1 MSKKNNLKKRLKKIK
16 KHRKTKINL
25 SKTKN
30 NLSTLLFEMKEKK
43 EVVEPVH
50 DLDWAKNVLQTR
62 DNGTSQH
69 YKDYYEALE
78 ILYKSGQPYYFME

>member
-16 KHRKTKINL
+16 KHRKIKINL
-25 SKTKN
+25 SA
-30 NLSTLLFEMKEKK
+30 LLFEMKEKK

-62 DNGTSQH
+62 DNGTLQH

>member
-16 KHRKTKINL
+16 KHRKTKMNL
-25 SKTKN
+25 SILLLEKKEKN
-30 NLSTLLFEMKEKK
+30 EKK

-62 DNGTSQH
+62 DNRTLQH

>member
-16 KHRKTKINL
+16 KHRKTKMNL
-25 SKTKN
+25 SI
-30 NLSTLLFEMKEKK
+30 LLFEKKEKKEKNKKK
-43 EVVEPVH
+43 EVVELVH

-62 DNGTSQH
+62 DNRTLQH

>member
-1 MSKKNNLKKRLKKIK
+1 M
-16 KHRKTKINL
+16 
-25 SKTKN
+25 
-30 NLSTLLFEMKEKK
+30 NLSTLLFEKKEKK

-62 DNGTSQH
+62 DNGTLQH

-78 ILYKSGQPYYFME
+78 ILYKSGQPYYFMGWRLTILLAFFMLYWN

>member
-16 KHRKTKINL
+16 KHRKTMMNL
-25 SKTKN
+25 SILLLEKKEKN
-30 NLSTLLFEMKEKK
+30 EKK

-62 DNGTSQH
+62 DNRTLQH

>member
-1 MSKKNNLKKRLKKIK
+1 MSEKNNLKKRLKKIK
-16 KHRKTKINL
+16 KHRKTKMNL
-25 SKTKN
+25 SILLLEKKEKN
-30 NLSTLLFEMKEKK
+30 EKK

-62 DNGTSQH
+62 DNRTLRH

>member
-16 KHRKTKINL
+16 KHRKTKMNL
-25 SKTKN
+25 SV
-30 NLSTLLFEMKEKK
+30 LLFENQERK
-43 EVVEPVH
+43 EVVDPVH

-62 DNGTSQH
+62 DNRTLQH

>member
-16 KHRKTKINL
+16 KHRKTKMNFGA
-25 SKTKN
+25 
-30 NLSTLLFEMKEKK
+30 LLFEKKERK

-50 DLDWAKNVLQTR
+50 DLDWAKNVLQTC
-62 DNGTSQH
+62 DNRTLQH

>member
-16 KHRKTKINL
+16 KHRKTKMNL
-25 SKTKN
+25 SI
-30 NLSTLLFEMKEKK
+30 LLLEKK
-43 EVVEPVH
+43 EKNEFVEPVH

-62 DNGTSQH
+62 DNRTLQH

>member
-16 KHRKTKINL
+16 KHRKTKM
-25 SKTKN
+25 
-30 NLSTLLFEMKEKK
+30 NLSTLLFEKNEEK

-62 DNGTSQH
+62 DNGTLQH

>member
-16 KHRKTKINL
+16 KHRKTMMNL
-25 SKTKN
+25 SILLLEKKEN
-30 NLSTLLFEMKEKK
+30 NEKK

-62 DNGTSQH
+62 DNRTLQH

>member
-1 MSKKNNLKKRLKKIK
+1 MSKKNNFKKRLKKIK
-16 KHRKTKINL
+16 KHRKTKMNL
-25 SKTKN
+25 SI
-30 NLSTLLFEMKEKK
+30 LLLEKK
-43 EVVEPVH
+43 EKNEFVEPVH

-62 DNGTSQH
+62 DNRTLQH

>member
-16 KHRKTKINL
+16 KHRKTKMNL
-25 SKTKN
+25 SILLLEKKEKN
-30 NLSTLLFEMKEKK
+30 EKK

-62 DNGTSQH
+62 DNRTLRH

>member
-25 SKTKN
+25 SA
-30 NLSTLLFEMKEKK
+30 LLFEMKEKK

-62 DNGTSQH
+62 DNGTLQH